1 MTKKE
6 TISHDKASFYMAF
19 KYLNKERTF
28 EMWDYIEK
36 NKQFEKDVARYF
48 HVIEVF
54 DKYKRENPDKTDDE
68 IKEVLKDEVNTYRE
82 LHIKLTKGVAK

>member
-19 KYLNKERTF
+19 KYLNKERTL

-36 NKQFEKDVARYF
+36 NKQFAKDVARYF
-48 HVIEVF
+48 DLDDFKTSLTQQEWEE
-54 DKYKRENPDKTDDE
+54 YKELRKT
-68 IKEVLKDEVNTYRE
+68 IQ
-82 LHIKLTKGVAK
+82 KGVAK